1 MTAVVDQGRLA
12 GGREVW
18 ARSVPDVLR
27 AGYAELLAAAR
38 AAVAAAARGDAD
50 PVAWVRG
57 VFEDR
62 GQLPEPGARPSQ
74 VVADARS
81 AMRLAEWTP

>member
-1 MTAVVDQGRLA
+1 VTAAVEPGRLA
-12 GGREVW
+12 AERLAWV
-18 ARSVPDVLR
+18 RSGPDAQR

-50 PVAWVRG
+50 PVGWVRD
-57 VFEDR
+57 VLARR
-62 GQLPEPGARPSQ
+62 GQLPEPGARPGH

-81 AMRLAEWTP
+81 AMRLTGRTS